1 MKIKEILNN
10 AKNNLIKNNIEDS
23 GVISRVLL
31 QYTLKCDRNEL
42 IIKEEEEL
50 KENLQKEYENYI
62 EKIIEGIPMQYITRT
77 QEFYGLNFYV
87 DNRVLIPQPD
97 TEILVEEALKIAKE
111 ENKNKILDI
120 CTGSGCIRNF
130 CG

>member
-62 EKIIEGIPMQYITRT
+62 EKKIPSRFLYIHSKIKDVHFLYDRK
-77 QEFYGLNFYV
+77 EKLSIVV
-87 DNRVLIPQPD
+87 D
-97 TEILVEEALKIAKE
+97 
-111 ENKNKILDI
+111 
-120 CTGSGCIRNF
+120 
-130 CG
+130 